1 MRPSYPFSR
10 RSERRTCYGG
20 IVRVIERFCRGK
32 RADQSLNEDGLV
44 ITDGFAAVVDGVT
57 SKSVR
62 HLWRP
67 SGGVV
72 ARNLLVDTVGTL
84 PRNATMRETQMT
96 LDRRLRAEYARSDAD
111 ESVFVN
117 EPWERLQANAVVYSA
132 AHHEAWLFG
141 DCQIMVNGVQ
151 TPTLKRVDELLGE
164 VRSFAAQ
171 AMALD
176 GGADSATAPDRMRSP
191 EEPDE
196 SDDGTEQLP
205 SASVESVASH
215 ESPQSI
221 RPNESS
227 IGPIGIGPDTSV
239 ASDESSS
246 RIEEPN
252 GVGQPKTEPD
262 DPARNLIMPFLRLQS
277 RFANRRGAY
286 GYFVF
291 DGFTDPTY
299 PIRTVPIAPGDEV
312 VLASDGYPL
321 LRPTLAESERE
332 LARLRRDDPSL
343 IHEYR
348 STKGFVAGQESFDD
362 RTYLRFVA

>member
-1 MRPSYPFSR
+1 M
-10 RSERRTCYGG
+10 
-20 IVRVIERFCRGK
+20 
-32 RADQSLNEDGLV
+32 V

-72 ARNLLVDTVGTL
+72 ARGLLIDAVETL
-84 PRNATMRETQMT
+84 PQNATMRETQMT

-111 ESVFVN
+111 ESVFVS

-191 EEPDE
+191 EEPD
-196 SDDGTEQLP
+196 G
-205 SASVESVASH
+205 SVESVASH

-221 RPNESS
+221 RPDKSS
-227 IGPIGIGPDTSV
+227 IGPIAPDTSV

-252 GVGQPKTEPD
+252 RVSQPKTEPD

-321 LRPTLAESERE
+321 LRPTLTESERE

-362 RTYLRFVA
+362 RTYLRFVV

>member
-1 MRPSYPFSR
+1 M
-10 RSERRTCYGG
+10 
-20 IVRVIERFCRGK
+20 RVIERFCRGK

-72 ARNLLVDTVGTL
+72 ARGLLIDAVGTL

-117 EPWERLQANAVVYSA
+117 KPWERLQANAVVYSA
-132 AHHEAWLFG
+132 AHREAWLFG

-171 AMALD
+171 AMASD
-176 GGADSATAPDRMRSP
+176 GGTDSATAPDRMRSP

-196 SDDGTEQLP
+196 SDEVVSDESDDGTEQLP
-205 SASVESVASH
+205 GASVESIASH
-215 ESPQSI
+215 KSSQSI

-239 ASDESSS
+239 ASAGSSS
-246 RIEEPN
+246 NTAEPD
-252 GVGQPKTEPD
+252 GVGQSETEPD
-262 DPARNLIMPFLRLQS
+262 DPTRDLIMPFLRLQS
-277 RFANRRGAY
+277 RFANRRGVY

-321 LRPTLAESERE
+321 LCPTLSESERE

>member
-1 MRPSYPFSR
+1 M
-10 RSERRTCYGG
+10 
-20 IVRVIERFCRGK
+20 RVIERFCRGK

-44 ITDGFAAVVDGVT
+44 ITDEFAAVVDGVT

-67 SGGVV
+67 SGGVM
-72 ARNLLVDTVGTL
+72 ARGLLIDAVGTL

-132 AHHEAWLFG
+132 THREAWLFG

-196 SDDGTEQLP
+196 SDEVVSDESDSGTEKLP
-205 SASVESVASH
+205 GASIASVESH
-215 ESPQSI
+215 ESPQST

-227 IGPIGIGPDTSV
+227 IRPIGPDTSV

-252 GVGQPKTEPD
+252 GVGQPETEPD

-277 RFANRRGAY
+277 RFANRRSTY

-321 LRPTLAESERE
+321 LRPTLTESERE